1 MMEQYDDDIEVL
13 PGDLRDQA
21 EREDY
26 EDEEIEMRTARE
38 RTSSEG
44 RVSDQEWEEEKS
56 RREEE
61 EFLEE
66 QERNLREINRND

>member
-1 MMEQYDDDIEVL
+1 MIVQYDDDIGVL
-13 PGDLRDQA
+13 PEDLKDQA
-21 EREDY
+21 EKEDY

-44 RVSDQEWEEEKS
+44 RLTDQEWEEEKL

-61 EFLEE
+61 QFLVE
-66 QERNLREINRND
+66 QEQNLREIDQDG